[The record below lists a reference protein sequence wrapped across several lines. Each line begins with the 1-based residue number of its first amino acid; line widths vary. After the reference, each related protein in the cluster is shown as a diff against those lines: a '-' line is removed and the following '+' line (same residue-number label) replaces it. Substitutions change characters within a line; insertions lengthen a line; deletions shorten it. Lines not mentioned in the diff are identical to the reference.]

1 MICPISLANPAT
13 YKDAAPMEF
22 ERERC
27 AWWVRVNTI
36 NGSMEC
42 GCSMSFVQDHSIVGR
57 ALIDEGEEATDELKP
72 CLRAGRCAL

>member
-1 MICPISLANPAT
+1 
-13 YKDAAPMEF
+13 MEC

-27 AWWVRVNTI
+27 AWWVRVNAS

-57 ALIDEGEEATDELKP
+57 ALIDEDEEGGD
-72 CLRAGRCAL
+72 R